1 MEISCR
7 LNAAMSASGN
17 HRYGNEGT
25 NGTGA
30 HPHNFT
36 HSHMASDAPQ
46 PQITGPRKHP
56 EAETPFFCQ
65 KLYTVRKYCGSLES
79 GEGHQSRVSEEKSS
93 PFEI

>member
-56 EAETPFFCQ
+56 EAETHPRLNTFLLPEALHCQ
-65 KLYTVRKYCGSLES
+65 KVLRVTGVRRGTS
-79 GEGHQSRVSEEKSS
+79 VSC
-93 PFEI
+93 I